1 MTILSLTGN
10 DLRMSAFPLL
20 STKLSLPPRRPTLVL
35 RPRLQQKMDLSLL
48 PGHRLTILSA
58 PAGFGKTTLVV
69 DWQSS
74 LAERCINFGWLSL
87 DESDNDLARFLRY
100 FIAALQRIQPELGQ
114 SALAALDFPQLPSVE
129 SLMVPLINDL
139 VECECSLV
147 LVLDDYQAINDLGVH
162 KAVGYLVDHQPP
174 QFHLVITTRSDPLL
188 PLARLRA
195 RGEVNEIRSADL
207 RFTPEEVLEFIQRT
221 AQMTLT
227 PDQAAFLEQGTE
239 GWIAGLQI
247 AALALQTFN
256 GRQTELSEVDSFLAS
271 FGGTHQYVFDYLAQ
285 EVLSRQDPVVL
296 DFLYQTSIL
305 DRLNPGLCDAVTGRS
320 DSEQI
325 LKELD
330 HSNLFILPLDERR
343 QWYRYHRLF
352 ADFLRVS
359 LDATHQAE
367 LYQRASNWFEQ
378 NDLSEEAISSALAG
392 KDWPNAGRLIR
403 QSAGRLLKSGHITTL
418 LNWFQT
424 LPPAVLDSDFELC
437 TILGWISLLHNKM
450 GIAVQQAEQ
459 AEALLSADT
468 PPGRRGRLMGLQAF
482 LKYACTGRG
491 IEALQLAHEAAGMI
505 EPADSYFHM
514 TILSLVGQLQRQFGQ
529 VSDSIHTLETVID
542 TGERQAKAGPNK
554 VDSALAMLQGNLVIT
569 YHLHGEHRR
578 GAALCREV
586 VREFYTSSTGQ
597 IAPPAL
603 FIFIP
608 WGMFYYDANQLDE
621 ACSHVLKGMELC
633 QKMGI
638 NATAVGGADIL
649 ADAQF
654 AAGNTEAALTTIRD
668 FQQDALRLQLP
679 WVASIGAT
687 QEARFQLCLGNVAA
701 AEAWAEQANL
711 PTLDAPDLNRI
722 DDLLLYARLL
732 MIRQNFSEAYQL
744 LNAMRIQAERRETI
758 FNLVDIHLYLGLACR
773 GLGQKEESLQQMQ
786 AALRIAAP
794 EGILR
799 PFLDIDCSELL
810 RELNRPDGLDAFID
824 SILALLPP
832 AAKPEAPALPHK
844 PGSAPGLVEPLT
856 PRELEVLE
864 RMAEGL
870 SNADIARQLYLTVNT
885 LKAHTNSIYGKLD
898 VHSRIQAVNRAREL
912 GLLPA
917 A

>member
-1 MTILSLTGN
+1 
-10 DLRMSAFPLL
+10 MSAFPLL

-74 LAERCINFGWLSL
+74 LAERCIDFGWLSL
-87 DESDNDLARFLRY
+87 DESDNDLTRFLRY
-100 FIAALQRIQPELGQ
+100 FIAALQKIQPELGQ
-114 SALAALDFPQLPSVE
+114 STLAALDFPQLPPVE

-139 VECECSLV
+139 VEYPCPLV
-147 LVLDDYQAINDLGVH
+147 IVLDDYQTINDLAVH

-207 RFTPEEVLEFIQRT
+207 RFTPEEVFEFIERA

-227 PDQAAFLEQGTE
+227 SDQAAFLEQGTE

-256 GRQTELSEVDSFLAS
+256 GRQTELAEVDSFLAS

-359 LDATHQAE
+359 LDAAHQAE
-367 LYQRASNWFEQ
+367 LYGRASTWFEQ
-378 NDLSEEAISSALAG
+378 NGFLEEAISSALAG

-403 QSAGRLLKSGHITTL
+403 QSAGHLLKSGELTTL
-418 LNWFQT
+418 LNWFQA
-424 LPPAVLDSDFELC
+424 LPPAVMDTDFELC
-437 TILGWISLLHNKM
+437 TILGWISLLHNKTS
-450 GIAVQQAEQ
+450 IAVRQAEQ
-459 AEALLSADT
+459 AEALLTADT
-468 PPGRRGRLMGLQAF
+468 PPGRRGRLMSLQAF
-482 LKYACTGRG
+482 LAYACCGSG
-491 IEALQLAHEAAGMI
+491 DDALRMAQEAASLI
-505 EPADSYFHM
+505 DPADSYFHM
-514 TILSLVGQLQRQFGQ
+514 TTLSLVGQLQRQFGQ
-529 VSDSIHTLETVID
+529 VSDSIRTLETIIY
-542 TGERQAKAGPNK
+542 TGEREAKAGPHK
-554 VDSALAMLQGNLVIT
+554 VNSALAMLQGNLVIT

-578 GAALCREV
+578 GAALCQDI
-586 VREFYTSSTGQ
+586 VRDYYTSPNGQ

-603 FIFIP
+603 FIFMP
-608 WGMFYYDANQLDE
+608 WAMFYYEANQLEE

-633 QKMGI
+633 QKMGV
-638 NATAVGGADIL
+638 NATAVGGANFL
-649 ADAQF
+649 AEAQF
-654 AAGNTEAALTTIRD
+654 AAGNIEAARATVRD
-668 FQQDALRLQLP
+668 FQEDALRLQFP
-679 WVASIGAT
+679 WIANIGAT
-687 QEARFQLCLGNVAA
+687 IEARIQLCLGNVAA
-701 AEAWAEQANL
+701 AEAWAEQADL
-711 PTLDAPDLNRI
+711 PSLDAPDLNRI
-722 DDLLLYARLL
+722 ADLLLYARLL
-732 MIRQNFSEAYQL
+732 MVRQNFSKAYQL

-758 FNLVDIHLYLGLACR
+758 YNLVDIHIYLGLACR
-773 GLGQKEESLQQMQ
+773 GLGQKEEALQHIR

-810 RELNRPDGLDAFID
+810 RDSYRVLRELHSSDGLDAFIN
-824 SILALLPP
+824 SILGLLPP
-832 AAKPEAPALPHK
+832 ATKPEAPAAPHK

-898 VHSRIQAVNRAREL
+898 VHSRIQAVNRARDL

-917 A
+917 ALN